1 MCKCKTKKV
10 FSKEFNVRWCP
21 ECITFYKPR
30 KYTIH
35 VFVLVLLIGLF
46 SFKPLHHRLIK
57 INKPV
62 KDTIENI
69 QLVDTCLIRIFT
81 QEGVLFP
88 EYAYKSCL
96 LETGRFKSEFCS
108 KFHNLF
114 GISFCKSEYQIG
126 WYDDGLG
133 HKVAIYKNYLDCIK
147 DYKRLQQYYAY
158 NIDRKYS
165 ESKNY
170 TKQLTKL

>member
-1 MCKCKTKKV
+1 MCKCKNKIYN
-10 FSKEFNVRWCP
+10 KEFDVRYCP
-21 ECITFYKPR
+21 KCIEFFKPR
-30 KYTIH
+30 KYTLH
-35 VFVLVLLIGLF
+35 VFVVVLLIGLF
-46 SFKPLHHRLIK
+46 SFKPIHHKLIK
-57 INKPV
+57 FSKPA
-62 KDTIENI
+62 KDTIQNI

-81 QEGVLFP
+81 QEGILFP
-88 EYAYKSCL
+88 EYALQSAKWESSH
-96 LETGRFKSEFCS
+96 FKSEFCI
-108 KFHNLF
+108 KYHNLF

-126 WYDDGLG
+126 WYDDGMG
-133 HKVAIYKNYLDCIK
+133 HKVAIYKNYIDCIR

>member
-1 MCKCKTKKV
+1 MCNHKKV
-10 FSKEFNVRWCP
+10 FYKEPFNVCY
-21 ECITFYKPR
+21 CHTCLQAYKPK
-30 KYTIH
+30 KYTLH
-35 VFVLVLLIGLF
+35 VFIGVLLISLL
-46 SFKPLHHRLIK
+46 SFKPLHHK
-57 INKPV
+57 IAKLKHPV

-96 LETGRFKSEFCS
+96 LETGRFKSEFCL
-108 KFHNLF
+108 KYHNLF
-114 GISFCKSEYQIG
+114 GISFCKSQYQIG

-133 HKVAIYKNYLDCIK
+133 HKVAIYRNYLDCIK
-147 DYKRLQQYYAY
+147 DYKRLQSYYAY

-165 ESKNY
+165 ESKDY
-170 TKQLTKL
+170 TKQLVKL